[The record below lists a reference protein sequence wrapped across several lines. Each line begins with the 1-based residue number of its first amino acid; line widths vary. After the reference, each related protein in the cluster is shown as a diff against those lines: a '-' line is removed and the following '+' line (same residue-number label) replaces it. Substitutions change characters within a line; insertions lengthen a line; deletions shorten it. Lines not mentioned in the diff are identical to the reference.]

1 MPSKHSPE
9 DQKLIDS
16 VSMGVMTAFRSSIY
30 QPRFIKDN
38 SHLWVDTD
46 WIDVVQLR
54 RFLSDTPGRMSPS
67 LLPLESAS
75 GRVKVESDALNALLR
90 PSFLVPEVKVR
101 TWMEEG
107 KDFIEILSDSEDAP
121 DNPDVRQSSPFLP
134 SDVSSS
140 STWDTAADAA
150 SSASDDICQN
160 DSGSAAADDPDKSS
174 SEASHHQD
182 RLQESDLKWLDRN
195 LSSRV
200 SIGELQVTAELIV
213 QRVEYLTDLPSL
225 YPIPETPTAF
235 VVDLQDP
242 KFNILKK
249 GALCTPDALIKNK
262 GNDSWEGNTGT
273 GDSRVCVT
281 FESGANPILCRR
293 SHLKCKGAFA
303 CEQVDSRLPDTV
315 RRDLDNTSRDAVF
328 AAQRQT
334 RRDEGTTGEH
344 RFIRGQKCPAMTNGV
359 RCKGVPILRT
369 KKQISRLHKFWIGC
383 SGYDVRSTGR
393 HNKWPIPDDVDES
406 IFVRGFSGEPLVAD
420 NSKDTSPCSAIVHP
434 TTGLKQRTCPHDHII
449 NGRAVISTIMNHPCT
464 AKRTIFV
471 PVDASIR
478 KALITHGKNNFA
490 HNHPMPMLKKAAF
503 EVQNSYRQCIKASGC
518 VAATVAKVDNAP
530 STQVLLGMKPGE
542 FSPALHSKKIK
553 QRLVCEAKVEKYPAG
568 LGPAGAFQLF
578 FDDLESG
585 VNERYLQRVVTMPD
599 GGIMILTCLTALM
612 KLLDDPGVTSFETDT
627 TFSRVEG
634 DINEWE
640 VVLFLKALQ
649 RAVTIA
655 RAYVNG
661 ASTQFYKRLFDEFQ
675 SVKKE
680 LTGKPVAFKRFI
692 KGGNILALN
701 SDMEGA
707 QVLGAAHSFLKT
719 NVSEYSGISYDTP
732 PEKVAPEFIKLCTT
746 HAKRAVLDFWGLVT
760 DDEYRCLMD
769 FIYIDSDE
777 KIQEFSEFVSNLGVK
792 KIQDWWDHKAMS
804 AWILPCLI
812 KSQSPMSSE
821 NWDKTPS
828 TTNTGEGQHHWANS
842 QTGTKL
848 TLVEAIET
856 WDHFPFSNIARKVDE
871 AVAREIETSIESGIL
886 LNTRNESI
894 HRRARNTT
902 RAATTMRK
910 SHDAHQLADERAQIQ
925 MEIEV
930 EQEIRNA
937 SAVRLKELKARK
949 SAARTTLPVTNHRG
963 RRTVVIG
970 SSSSGRVTTRMIA
983 SSPLPACGISLTSS
997 VDIRASC
1004 SRELGDS
1011 STGRVDICAACS
1023 HELAAGA
1030 VADYDMNSNQYF
1042 PNTHSNFD
1050 FNTFNNHN
1058 VGNDPA
1064 WPGVRNDLAWLDSL
1078 TFNPVP
1084 AASNAEDHTP
1094 IFGGDTAQFFTES
1107 SSPQLP
1113 PIPRSPSPPAIST
1126 IIEPSSDSTT
1136 SKKRKTR
1143 DEVDPTNVV
1152 QGTRTRKAPKRY
1164 DL

>member
-160 DSGSAAADDPDKSS
+160 DSGSAAADDKSS

-344 RFIRGQKCPAMTNGV
+344 RVTQLFIRGQKCPAMTNGV

-434 TTGLKQRTCPHDHII
+434 TTGLKQRTCREFPSSNLSIPHNRSIAHDHII

-746 HAKRAVLDFWGLVT
+746 HAKRREFLIAVLDFWGLVT

-828 TTNTGEGQHHWANS
+828 TTNTGE
-842 QTGTKL
+842 
-848 TLVEAIET
+848 
-856 WDHFPFSNIARKVDE
+856 
-871 AVAREIETSIESGIL
+871 
-886 LNTRNESI
+886 
-894 HRRARNTT
+894 
-902 RAATTMRK
+902 
-910 SHDAHQLADERAQIQ
+910 DERAQIQ

-983 SSPLPACGISLTSS
+983 SSPLRPNNSQEEPLAESPSPAVSTSAPLAPVNWAIPPLVASTSAPPVPMNWVTPLPVASTS
-997 VDIRASC
+997 VPLVPMNWATPSPFFQT
-1004 SRELGDS
+1004 DS
-1011 STGRVDICAACS
+1011 SMS
-1023 HELAAGA
+1023 AAGA

>member
-1 MPSKHSPE
+1 MLSKHSPE
-9 DQKLIDS
+9 DQKLIDN
-16 VSMGVMTAFRSSIY
+16 VSMGIMTAFRSSIY

-38 SHLWVDTD
+38 SHLWVDTE
-46 WIDVVQLR
+46 WIDVAQLR
-54 RFLSDTPGRMSPS
+54 RFLSDATGGPSPS
-67 LLPLESAS
+67 LSPSEFAS
-75 GRVKVESDALNALLR
+75 GHVKVESDAPNALLR
-90 PSFLVPEVKVR
+90 PSLLVPDVKVR
-101 TWMEEG
+101 TWMEG
-107 KDFIEILSDSEDAP
+107 DKDFIEILSDSEDAP
-121 DNPDVRQSSPFLP
+121 DKPDVRQSSPCPP
-134 SDVSSS
+134 SDISSG
-140 STWDTAADAA
+140 STWDSAADAA
-150 SSASDDICQN
+150 SSASDDTREV

-242 KFNILKK
+242 KFNIFKK

-262 GNDSWEGNTGT
+262 DNDLWEGNTGT
-273 GDSRVCVT
+273 GDSRVWVT
-281 FESGANPILCRR
+281 FEPGANPILCRR

-303 CEQVDSRLPDTV
+303 CERVDSRLLDTA
-315 RRDLDNTSRDAVF
+315 RRDLDSTSRDAVF

-334 RRDEGTTGEH
+334 RRDEGTTGE
-344 RFIRGQKCPAMTNGV
+344 RRVTQYLQLIRGQKCPALTNGV
-359 RCKGVPILRT
+359 KCEGVPILRT

-383 SGYDVRSTGR
+383 SGYDVKSTGR

-406 IFVRGFSGEPLVAD
+406 MFVRGFSGEPLVAN

-449 NGRAVISTIMNHPCT
+449 NGRAVISAIVNRPCT

-478 KALITHGKNNFA
+478 KALITHGKHNIA
-490 HNHPMPMLKKAAF
+490 HNHPVPMLKKASL
-503 EVQNSYRQCIKASGC
+503 EVQDSYRQCIKASGC

-553 QRLVCEAKVEKYPAG
+553 QRLVREAKSEKYPAG
-568 LGPAGAFQLF
+568 LGPPGAFQLF
-578 FDDLESG
+578 FDDLKSG
-585 VNERYLQRVVTMPD
+585 VNECYLQRIVTMPD
-599 GGIMILTCLTALM
+599 GGIMILTCLAALM

-634 DINEWE
+634 EINEWE

-661 ASTQFYKRLFDEFQ
+661 ASTQFYECLFDEFQ
-675 SVKKE
+675 SVKTE
-680 LTGKPVAFKRFI
+680 LTGKPVAFKRFV
-692 KGGNILALN
+692 KGGNILAMN
-701 SDMEGA
+701 SDMESA
-707 QVLGAAHSFLKT
+707 QVLGAARSFFKT
-719 NVSEYSGISYDTP
+719 NVSEYSGLSYDTP

-746 HAKRAVLDFWGLVT
+746 HAKRAVLDFRGLVT
-760 DDEYRCLMD
+760 DDEYKRLMD

-777 KIQEFSEFVSNLGVK
+777 KIQEFSEFVSSLGIK

-821 NWDKTPS
+821 DWDNTPS
-828 TTNTGEGQHHWANS
+828 TTNTGEGQHHWTNS

-856 WDHFPFSNIARKVDE
+856 ARKVDE
-871 AVAREIETSIESGIL
+871 AVVREIETSIEPGIL

-910 SHDAHQLADERAQIQ
+910 SHDAHQQADERAQIQ
-925 MEIEV
+925 MEIEA

-937 SAVRLKELKARK
+937 SAARLKEFKALK
-949 SAARTTLPVTNHRG
+949 SAARTNPLATNRRG
-963 RRTVVIG
+963 QRTVVIG

-983 SSPLPACGISLTSS
+983 SSPLRPNNSQEEPLCGSSLTRS
-997 VDIRASC
+997 VDVDASRSHELGGSSTRSFNIRAS
-1004 SRELGDS
+1004 R
-1011 STGRVDICAACS
+1011 S
-1023 HELAAGA
+1023 HELGK
-1030 VADYDMNSNQYF
+1030 S
-1042 PNTHSNFD
+1042 
-1050 FNTFNNHN
+1050 
-1058 VGNDPA
+1058 
-1064 WPGVRNDLAWLDSL
+1064 
-1078 TFNPVP
+1078 
-1084 AASNAEDHTP
+1084 
-1094 IFGGDTAQFFTES
+1094 
-1107 SSPQLP
+1107 
-1113 PIPRSPSPPAIST
+1113 
-1126 IIEPSSDSTT
+1126 
-1136 SKKRKTR
+1136 
-1143 DEVDPTNVV
+1143 
-1152 QGTRTRKAPKRY
+1152 
-1164 DL
+1164 

>member
-1 MPSKHSPE
+1 MPSKYSPE

-16 VSMGVMTAFRSSIY
+16 VSIGVMTAFRSSIY
-30 QPRFIKDN
+30 QPRFIKDD

-54 RFLSDTPGRMSPS
+54 RFLGDVPGGTSPS

-75 GRVKVESDALNALLR
+75 GHVKVESDTLNALLR
-90 PSFLVPEVKVR
+90 PSLLVPEVKVR

-107 KDFIEILSDSEDAP
+107 KDFIEILSDSEMLP
-121 DNPDVRQSSPFLP
+121 IIQVYVRQSSPFPP

-150 SSASDDICQN
+150 SSASDDICQS

-213 QRVEYLTDLPSL
+213 QRVEYLT
-225 YPIPETPTAF
+225 TPTTF

-262 GNDSWEGNTGT
+262 DNDSWEGNTGT
-273 GDSRVCVT
+273 GDSRAWVT
-281 FESGANPILCRR
+281 FESGVNPILCRR
-293 SHLKCKGAFA
+293 SRLKCKGAFA
-303 CEQVDSRLPDTV
+303 CERVDSWFLDTV
-315 RRDLDNTSRDAVF
+315 RRDLDSTSRDAVF

-334 RRDEGTTGEH
+334 RRDEGTTGE
-344 RFIRGQKCPAMTNGV
+344 RRVTQYLQFIRGQKCPAMTNGV
-359 RCKGVPILRT
+359 KCKGVPILRT

-383 SGYDVRSTGR
+383 SGYDVKSTGR

-434 TTGLKQRTCPHDHII
+434 TTGLKQHTCPHDHII
-449 NGRAVISTIMNHPCT
+449 NGRAVISTIVNRPCT

-503 EVQNSYRQCIKASGC
+503 EVPNSYRQCIKASGC
-518 VAATVAKVDNAP
+518 IAATVAKVNNAP

-553 QRLVCEAKVEKYPAG
+553 QKLVREAKIEKYPAG
-568 LGPAGAFQLF
+568 LGPPGAFQLF
-578 FDDLESG
+578 FYDLKSG
-585 VNERYLQRVVTMPD
+585 VNERYLQRIITMPD
-599 GGIMILTCLTALM
+599 GGIMIITCLAALM

-634 DINEWE
+634 YINEWE
-640 VVLFLKALQ
+640 VVLFLNALQ

-661 ASTQFYKRLFDEFQ
+661 ASTQFYERLFDEFQ

-707 QVLGAAHSFLKT
+707 QVLGAARSFLKT

-746 HAKRAVLDFWGLVT
+746 HAKRAVLDFRGLVT

-777 KIQEFSEFVSNLGVK
+777 KIQEFSEFVSSLGVK

-821 NWDKTPS
+821 DWDKTPS
-828 TTNTGEGQHHWANS
+828 TTNTGEGQHHWTNS

-856 WDHFPFSNIARKVDE
+856 ARKVDE

-925 MEIEV
+925 MEIEA

-937 SAVRLKELKARK
+937 SAARLKELKARK
-949 SAARTTLPVTNHRG
+949 SAARTTLPVTNHRA

-970 SSSSGRVTTRMIA
+970 SSSSGRVATRMIA
-983 SSPLPACGISLTSS
+983 SSPLRAACGISLTSS

-1011 STGRVDICAACS
+1011 STGRVDICAACP
-1023 HELAAGA
+1023 HELGNSSTSRIDIPAGA
-1030 VADYDMNSNQYF
+1030 VADYDMSSNQYF
-1042 PNTHSNFD
+1042 PNTHFNFD
-1050 FNTFNNHN
+1050 FNAFNNHN
-1058 VGNDPA
+1058 VGNDLA

-1113 PIPRSPSPPAIST
+1113 PIPRSPSLPAIST
-1126 IIEPSSDSTT
+1126 IIELSSDSTT

-1152 QGTRTRKAPKRY
+1152 QGTRTRKAPKHY
-1164 DL
+1164 EL